1 MKFFS
6 AVSKIFIIFFLY
18 EIGLSQI
25 SRSDPRLKKMLKQSG
40 LSIEDAK
47 KIIGSEVNESDFNIK
62 NPNDEY
68 RSSDRVPDQIK
79 SIRQLNESR
88 VISDSSYEV
97 NNAKN
102 VTNKNF
108 LNKSDKLLDDATIKA
123 VKNKVSKDV
132 QKNIDEQTE
141 NDAYKDLKETYF
153 GYNIFEGNPEIFQS
167 SVGESIDPNYLIG
180 PGDEIILMLWG
191 ETEINKSYV
200 VSRDGYLFIPNVGQ
214 VFVNSYTLS
223 ELEKKMFKLLKKAYS
238 SLGPDN
244 GLATTFFDV
253 SLGSLSLQPLRIFV
267 LGEVDKPGA
276 YNMKS
281 SSTLFTSLYYFGG
294 PKISGSLREIHLIR
308 DEEKIAVI
316 DFYDYLLT
324 GMRSGDVSLQRDDV
338 IFIPPRVKT
347 ITTKGEIN
355 KTMKFELKDDEYVDD
370 VIRFAG
376 GLMPSTYIKR
386 VRIDRIQPA
395 ALRTKNK
402 VNRTVIDIDLR
413 KIKDLKNSY
422 KLFDGDIMSFFP
434 INNKQENIVTILG
447 HVERPGVYDLGQGL
461 KLMDLIIKSDS
472 LKNNAFLDRVDIV
485 REEELLGQKNL
496 IKVNLNNAI
505 SGDPLSNINLKSND
519 VVTIYNFARMSYS
532 TNVAIK
538 GHVKNPGR
546 KEFYRGM
553 DVYDLVFLGGGF
565 ENKKHLKNTYF
576 LKAELYKKNENNEV
590 SEIIS
595 FSLDS
600 VLVGKGIANKKIEM
614 GDEIRIYSLSEIF
627 ENIEKSVTVSGI
639 VKRPGK
645 YPIDDKTML
654 SDVIFRAGGMDDIIF
669 KNKVFFER
677 VDVIRK
683 KFNDESP
690 ELFSLNLGAL
700 LDSTKNYDFKL
711 EKEDKIRVYSNEM
724 FSKTN
729 TVEINGVVKKPGVY
743 PLIERMDLD
752 DLILLA
758 GGFTEQ
764 MPSHRV
770 DVHSQVNG
778 KALEDKS
785 VNIKTFNFES
795 NPKSFS
801 KNGTKSKNMYLL
813 SGGDEVVIRD
823 HPSFDGYEYITIE
836 GAVNYPGKYVIQNK
850 NEMVSSIIDRA
861 GGLSPGAYALSSRL
875 LRNQDTVRLSFE
887 KLIKN
892 SRSPSNFAVMD
903 GDLLIIGTKT
913 NLIKMVGEVNAP
925 GNYQYFKNKSIK
937 DYIKLAGGLSEK
949 ADSKKIFINYP
960 NGSSKKQKNT
970 IFSPSVADGSII
982 FVGLKDDLEPFDL
995 TTYVTNLT
1003 TIWTDITQAY
1013 LLILLTFRSGA

>member
-6 AVSKIFIIFFLY
+6 AISKIFIIFFLY

-25 SRSDPRLKKMLKQSG
+25 SKTDPRLKKLLKQSG

-47 KIIGSEVNESDFNIK
+47 KIIGSGVNENDLNID

-68 RSSDRVPDQIK
+68 RSSDRVPNQIK

-88 VISDSSYEV
+88 AISDSIFEDI
-97 NNAKN
+97 NAKN
-102 VTNKNF
+102 VINKMSSKKSDDF
-108 LNKSDKLLDDATIKA
+108 LNDETIKA

-132 QKNIDEQTE
+132 KKNIDEQTE
-141 NDAYKDLKETYF
+141 NDAYENLKETYF
-153 GYNIFEGNPEIFQS
+153 GYNVFEGNPEIFQS

-238 SLGPDN
+238 SLDPNN
-244 GLATTFFDV
+244 GAATTFFDV
-253 SLGSLSLQPLRIFV
+253 SLGSLSLQPLRVFV

-347 ITTKGEIN
+347 ITTKGEI
-355 KTMKFELKDDEYVDD
+355 KKAMKFELKDDEYIDD
-370 VIRFAG
+370 IIRFAG
-376 GLMPSTYIKR
+376 GLMPSTYMKR

-395 ALRTKNK
+395 YFRIKNK

-413 KIKDLKNSY
+413 KIKDLKNSS
-422 KLFDGDIMSFFP
+422 KLFDGDIISFFP
-434 INNKQENIVTILG
+434 IDNKQANIVTIVG
-447 HVERPGVYDLGQGL
+447 NVERPGVYDLGQGL
-461 KLMDLIIKSDS
+461 KLMDLIKKSDS
-472 LKNNAFLDRVDIV
+472 LKNNTFLDRVDIV
-485 REEELLGQKNL
+485 RPDELGGQKNL
-496 IKVNLNNAI
+496 IKVNLKNAI

-532 TNVAIK
+532 TNVAIN
-538 GHVKNPGR
+538 GHVKNPGI

-565 ENKKHLKNTYF
+565 ENKKHLKNTYVS
-576 LKAELYKKNENNEV
+576 KAEMFRKNENDEV
-590 SEIIS
+590 TEIIT
-595 FSLDS
+595 FRLDS

-614 GDEIRIYSLSEIF
+614 GDEIRIYSVSEII
-627 ENIEKSVTVSGI
+627 ESTEKSVTVSGV

-645 YPIDDKTML
+645 YPVDDKTML

-669 KNKVFFER
+669 RNKVFMER

-683 KFNDESP
+683 RINDEFP
-690 ELFSLNLGAL
+690 KLFSFNLSDV
-700 LDSTKNYDFKL
+700 LDSSKSYDFKL
-711 EKEDKIRVYSNEM
+711 ERDDKIRVYSNDM
-724 FSKTN
+724 FSKIN
-729 TVEINGVVKKPGVY
+729 TVEIGGEIKKPGEY
-743 PLIERMDLD
+743 PLIESMDLD

-758 GGFTEQ
+758 GGFKQQ

-770 DVHSQVNG
+770 DVYSQASEKV
-778 KALEDKS
+778 LENNS
-785 VNIKTFNFES
+785 VHIKTFNFES
-795 NPKSFS
+795 NAKSFS
-801 KNGTKSKNMYLL
+801 KNDSKHKNRYLL
-813 SGGDEVVIRD
+813 LSGDEVVVRA
-823 HPSFDGYEYITIE
+823 HPSFDGYKYVTIE
-836 GAVNYPGKYVIQNK
+836 GAVNYPGRYVLQNK

-861 GGLSPGAYALSSRL
+861 GGLSAVAYPLSSKL
-875 LRNQDTVRLSFE
+875 LRNKDTVRLSFE
-887 KLIKN
+887 KLVKN
-892 SRSPSNFAVMD
+892 PRSPSNFSVID
-903 GDLLIIGTKT
+903 GDLLIIGSKT
-913 NLIKMVGEVNAP
+913 NLIKIVGEVNAP
-925 GNYQYFKNKSIK
+925 GNYQYFKNKNIQ
-937 DYIKLAGGLSEK
+937 DYIRLAGGFSEK
-949 ADSKKIFINYP
+949 ADSKKIFIKYP
-960 NGSSKKQKNT
+960 DGSSKKQRN
-970 IFSPSVADGSII
+970 IFFSPHVSDGSTIV
-982 FVGLKDDLEPFDL
+982 VGLKDDLEPFDL

-1003 TIWTDITQAY
+1003 TLWTDITQAY

>member
-25 SRSDPRLKKMLKQSG
+25 SKNDPRLKKILNQSG

-47 KIIGSEVNESDFNIK
+47 NIIGSEINENDFNIE
-62 NPNDEY
+62 NPNDDY
-68 RSSDRVPDQIK
+68 RSSDRVPNQIK
-79 SIRQLNESR
+79 SIRQLNQSR
-88 VISDSSYEV
+88 AISDSLYTVS
-97 NNAKN
+97 NAKDI
-102 VTNKNF
+102 
-108 LNKSDKLLDDATIKA
+108 LNTDSLSEFDKLLDDETIKA
-123 VKNKVSKDV
+123 VKDKVSKDV
-132 QKNIDEQTE
+132 QKNIVEQTE
-141 NDAYKDLKETYF
+141 DDAYEDLKETYF
-153 GYNIFEGNPEIFQS
+153 GYNIFQGNPEIFQS
-167 SVGESIDPNYLIG
+167 SLGESIDPNYLIG

-238 SLGPDN
+238 SLDPDK
-244 GLATTFFDV
+244 GVATTFFDV
-253 SLGSLSLQPLRIFV
+253 SLGSLSLQPLRVFV

-281 SSTLFTSLYYFGG
+281 SATLFTSLYYFGG

-347 ITTKGEIN
+347 ITTQGEI
-355 KTMKFELKDDEYVDD
+355 KKAMKFELKDDENIDD
-370 VIRFAG
+370 IIRFAG
-376 GLMPSTYIKR
+376 GLMPSTYMKR

-395 ALRTKNK
+395 SYRVKNK
-402 VNRTVIDIDLR
+402 VNRTVIDVDLR
-413 KIKDLKNSY
+413 KIKDLKNSS
-422 KLFDGDIMSFFP
+422 KLFDGDIIRFFP
-434 INNKQENIVTILG
+434 IGNKQENIVTIYG
-447 HVERPGVYDLGQGL
+447 NVERPGVYDLGQGL

-472 LKNNAFLDRVDIV
+472 LKNNTFLDRVDIV
-485 REEELLGQKNL
+485 RQDERGGQKNL
-496 IKVNLNNAI
+496 IKINLKNAI
-505 SGDPLSNINLKSND
+505 SGDSLSNINLKSND

-532 TNVAIK
+532 TNVAIN
-538 GHVKNPGR
+538 GHVKDPGS
-546 KEFYRGM
+546 KEFYKGM

-565 ENKKHLKNTYF
+565 ENKKHLKNTYL
-576 LKAELYKKNENNEV
+576 LKADMFKKNENNEV
-590 SEIIS
+590 TEIIS
-595 FSLDS
+595 FRLDS
-600 VLVGKGIANKKIEM
+600 VLIGKGIANKIIEM
-614 GDEIRIYSLSEIF
+614 GDEIRIYSMSEII
-627 ENIEKSVTVSGI
+627 ESVEKSVTVSGV
-639 VKRPGK
+639 VKRPGT

-669 KNKVFFER
+669 RNKVFMER

-683 KFNDESP
+683 KINDKSSK
-690 ELFSLNLGAL
+690 LFSFNLSDV
-700 LDSTKNYDFKL
+700 LDSSKSYDFKL
-711 EKEDKIRVYSNEM
+711 EREDKIRVYSNNM
-724 FSKTN
+724 FLKKN
-729 TVEINGVVKKPGVY
+729 TVEIGGEIENPGVY
-743 PLIERMDLD
+743 PLLESMDLD

-758 GGFTEQ
+758 GGFKER

-770 DVHSQVNG
+770 DVYSQVSG
-778 KALEDKS
+778 KATESNS
-785 VNIKTFNFES
+785 VYIKTFNFES
-795 NPKSFS
+795 NAKSFS
-801 KNGTKSKNMYLL
+801 KNNAKHKNRYFLL
-813 SGGDEVVIRD
+813 DGDEVVVRD
-823 HPSFDGYEYITIE
+823 HPSFEGYQYVTIE
-836 GAVNYPGKYVIQNK
+836 GAVNYPGKYIIQNK

-861 GGLSPGAYALSSRL
+861 GGLNAVAYPLASRL

-892 SRSPSNFAVMD
+892 SRSPSNFSVID

-913 NLIKMVGEVNAP
+913 NLIEIVGAVNAP
-925 GNYQYFKNKSIK
+925 GNYQYFKNKNIQ
-937 DYIKLAGGLSEK
+937 DYIKLAGGLSEN
-949 ADSKKIFINYP
+949 ADSKKIFVNYP
-960 NGSSKKQKNT
+960 NGSSKKQKN
-970 IFSPSVADGSII
+970 ILFSPYVADGSTIY
-982 FVGLKDDLEPFDL
+982 VGLKEDLEPFNL

-1003 TIWTDITQAY
+1003 TLWTDITQAY